1 VNKKI
6 HIVLSYKNRK
16 TQFLYTLKK
25 LDEFNFLDKSTNR
38 LTVIVV
44 DDGSDDDNRLEDIID
59 NYNFKITLF
68 RIEPEQKT
76 WENYTCVQYNIGFRL
91 IDGNDDDLVILQNPE
106 CVHKGNILKYSLDNV
121 THKDYLVYSC
131 INLFEK
137 QTQSIL
143 TTDTCQLGPDHVGPE
158 GSRGIL
164 VGGIDWYVHP
174 KWNPRYFHFCS
185 CMTYKNL
192 KKLNGFDMRFIY
204 GHAFDDDELALRIE
218 RLGLNRKIILDPYV
232 CHLYHKR
239 FDPTPDDKKRWSS
252 LFYNRDLFESI
263 KKSDTETY
271 AVNKNTLFGLPD
283 DITTIFSQD
292 WGFDQIPNFELATT
306 KIPKIANFYWGG
318 DKMSFLRYLT
328 LFSFVKYNPEWEV
341 RLYVPRKPSNSTGN
355 DGIHSWKDQ
364 VDDKDYLKL
373 LPKEVKIIKADF
385 ANSFIGDD
393 APEAHRS
400 DLLGWQILSTTGGL
414 WCDMDILFCKPVI
427 PIDGSQVFY
436 SHDTFICFDD
446 RTQSIPIGFFF
457 SSPKNQAFKT
467 VLQASKR
474 LYDKNDYQCI
484 GTKAISSVFDS
495 FEDCKRKFPGLNIAA
510 INHDVVYRYDF
521 LNLDKLYKENN
532 FSHIL
537 HSQESVGIH
546 WYGGHPLSQEFN
558 NKINIDNYDKL
569 ELNTITAAIKYL
581 NIKENE

>member
-1 VNKKI
+1 MNKKI

-25 LDEFNFLDKSTNR
+25 LDEFNFLDKSANR

-143 TTDTCQLGPDHVGPE
+143 TTDTCELGPEHVGPE
-158 GSRGIL
+158 GSRGTL

-185 CMTYKNL
+185 CITYKNL

-204 GHAFDDDELALRIE
+204 GHSFDDDEFALRVS
-218 RLGLNRKIILDPYV
+218 RLGLNRKIISEPYV

-239 FDPTPDDKKRWSS
+239 NDPTPDDSKRWSS

-271 AVNKNTLFGLPD
+271 AANKNTLFGLPA
-283 DITTIFSQD
+283 DITTLFSQD
-292 WGFDQIPNFELATT
+292 WGFDQTPNF
-306 KIPKIANFYWGG
+306 KIKEPVVPKIANFYWGG
-318 DKMSFLRYLT
+318 DNMSFLRYLT
-328 LFSFVKYNPEWEV
+328 LVSFVKYNPEWEV
-341 RLYVPRKPSNSTGN
+341 RLYVPGKPSSNTGH
-355 DGIHSWKDQ
+355 DGIHSWKDE
-364 VDDKDYLKL
+364 VNDKDYFKL
-373 LPKEVKIIKADF
+373 LRQDFAEKVKIIKADF
-385 ANSFIGDD
+385 STSFIGDD

-414 WCDMDILFCKPVI
+414 WCDMDVLFCKS
-427 PIDGSQVFY
+427 IDRSHSAFY
-436 SHDTFICFDD
+436 SYNTFICLDD
-446 RTQSIPIGFFF
+446 RTNSIPIGFLL
-457 SSPKNQAFKT
+457 STPNNKHFKS

-484 GTKAISSVFDS
+484 GTKAISSVYNN
-495 FEDCKRKFPGLNIAA
+495 FEQCKRMPGFLNV
-510 INHDVVYRYDF
+510 NYNTVYKYDF
-521 LNLDKLYKENN
+521 LHLDKLYKEDN
-532 FSHIL
+532 FTHIVND
-537 HSQESVGIH
+537 SDCVGIH
-546 WYGGHPLSQEFN
+546 WYGGHPMSQEFN
-558 NKINIDNYDKL
+558 SKINIDNYDKV
-569 ELNTITAAIKYL
+569 EPNTITAAIKYL
-581 NIKENE
+581 NIK